1 MEIIPKE
8 PLKSSK
14 SSNILLYF
22 SLALLFFSIA
32 SFFVLGYFLEGN
44 RKELTVLEMTLAKP
58 IAPEKLALEKDIL
71 SYQRKIDD
79 FSFLI
84 DQQLEGSR
92 FFTAFEKV
100 VHPRVWFSKFSLS
113 LEEKRV
119 TLSGHAESFEV
130 LGQQLYIIQNQDW
143 IKDAELGT
151 VSMGEEGK
159 IDFSLFLILNS
170 KLFND

>member
-1 MEIIPKE
+1 
-8 PLKSSK
+8 
-14 SSNILLYF
+14 
-22 SLALLFFSIA
+22 
-32 SFFVLGYFLEGN
+32 
-44 RKELTVLEMTLAKP
+44 MTLAKP
-58 IAPEKLALEKDIL
+58 IAPEKLALEKEIL

-92 FFTAFEKV
+92 LFTAFEKV

-151 VSMGEEGK
+151 VSMAEEGK
-159 IDFSLFLILNS
+159 IDFSLFFTINP
-170 KLFND
+170 KFFNK